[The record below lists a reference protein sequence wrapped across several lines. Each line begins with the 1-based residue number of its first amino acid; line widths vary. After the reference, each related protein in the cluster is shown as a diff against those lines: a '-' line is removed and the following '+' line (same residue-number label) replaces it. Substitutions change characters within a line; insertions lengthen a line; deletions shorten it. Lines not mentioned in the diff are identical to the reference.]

1 MLTTAVTAL
10 AEEVNERSIRRNKN
24 GKLTAKHPES
34 LKPAFKAIGPAISA
48 AADLVGKI
56 ETEEAELREERAKLA
71 YRELEVSKRKAL
83 AEEVEKKNKQD
94 RDDLQAERAKV
105 ETLKNKL
112 LKMIGRMVTFL
123 GRDDLT
129 EEAWLE
135 GKALEQEA
143 RDLSAEDP
151 PEESGFGMR

>member
-1 MLTTAVTAL
+1 M
-10 AEEVNERSIRRNKN
+10 
-24 GKLTAKHPES
+24 
-34 LKPAFKAIGPAISA
+34 
-48 AADLVGKI
+48 
-56 ETEEAELREERAKLA
+56 
-71 YRELEVSKRKAL
+71 EVSRREAL

-129 EEAWLE
+129 QEAWLE

-143 RDLSAEDP
+143 RDLSTEEP
-151 PEESGFGMR
+151 PEESVFGMR

>member
-1 MLTTAVTAL
+1 M
-10 AEEVNERSIRRNKN
+10 
-24 GKLTAKHPES
+24 
-34 LKPAFKAIGPAISA
+34 
-48 AADLVGKI
+48 VGKI

-71 YRELEVSKRKAL
+71 YRELEVSKREAL
-83 AEEVEKKNKQD
+83 AEKVEKKKKQD

-129 EEAWLE
+129 QEAWLE
-135 GKALEQEA
+135 GKALERDA
-143 RDLSAEDP
+143 HDLSSNLSSN
-151 PEESGFGMR
+151 EEGFLPK